1 MIICWSVFLVVFA
14 DSYMLM
20 FIKCVILYIRKDIRC
35 CWKSV
40 EDIGKW
46 ERWYVNFDY
55 EQFFIQHFIVKNKRE
70 RFQFE
75 LSNKIKRQNAISRFA
90 HNTWR
95 YIDERKLIY
104 SGSDIAW
111 DDLKR

>member
-1 MIICWSVFLVVFA
+1 MIICWSAFLVVFA

-70 RFQFE
+70 RLQFE
-75 LSNKIKRQNAISRFA
+75 LSKKSNGRMQFHVLFIIHGDTLMKEN
-90 HNTWR
+90 
-95 YIDERKLIY
+95 
-104 SGSDIAW
+104 
-111 DDLKR
+111 